1 MNILKPVAV
10 FSENSYQLDSKP
22 GTYGQAATVGVFN
35 FADITNLQDYL
46 KQKFDSQPSVPHV
59 KQNTIMY
66 ALIQVL
72 NGLLW
77 MADHNISPR
86 TLTAGD
92 ILVVTSNSTSDQRL
106 LLNPFRIKDAEKKTS
121 TSDCLNRL
129 YADFVKLALSITGAE
144 MTDRKELSKVLRS
157 SGYADHSV
165 ALSHALCL
173 IVNDRKTDSAKANN
187 LLAAQQILEISL
199 WGPSVDQLKAMLS
212 ANDPLVSC
220 HVWLA
225 LQRCTILSSHA
236 VQGCSAA
243 SSWENTAYLNFLSKC
258 TPETLLQVAQKMT
271 T

>member
-1 MNILKPVAV
+1 
-10 FSENSYQLDSKP
+10 
-22 GTYGQAATVGVFN
+22 
-35 FADITNLQDYL
+35 
-46 KQKFDSQPSVPHV
+46 
-59 KQNTIMY
+59 MY

-92 ILVVTSNSTSDQRL
+92 VLVVTSNSTSDQRL
-106 LLNPFRIKDAEKKTS
+106 LLNPFRIKEAS
-121 TSDCLNRL
+121 TLDCLNRL
-129 YADFVKLALSITGAE
+129 YADFVKLALSVTGAE
-144 MTDRKELSKVLRS
+144 MTDRRDLSKVLRS
-157 SGYADHSV
+157 AGYADHSV

-173 IVNDRKTDSAKANN
+173 IVNDRKSDSAKANP

-199 WGPSVDQLKAMLS
+199 WGPSADQLTAMLS
-212 ANDPLVSC
+212 TNDPVVAC

-243 SSWENTAYLNFLSKC
+243 SSWENTTYLNFLSKC
-258 TPETLLQVAQKMT
+258 TPETLLQVAQKIT
-271 T
+271 